1 MKFSIEHLLRIPLK
15 ISYSAHTV
23 SSPKF
28 PSLLENIFGKTSKS
42 YSKRQINNEFLV
54 SKWLWSNS
62 VYYLLR
68 TVCGCLGRVGN
79 FGSLNIAPVQPHL
92 NIILLWKITTLQV
105 GKWHL
110 VRRWLAEKTLPRPN
124 FIGWWQANQIT
135 LSNLLE
141 GNSKLFFSLWRLAT
155 IVNCVNHLSWSTNLT
170 FSIQSI
176 YF

>member
-42 YSKRQINNEFLV
+42 YSKRQIHYRFLV

-62 VYYLLR
+62 VYYLPR

-155 IVNCVNHLSWSTNLT
+155 IVNCVNHLSWSLIN
-170 FSIQSI
+170 
-176 YF
+176 